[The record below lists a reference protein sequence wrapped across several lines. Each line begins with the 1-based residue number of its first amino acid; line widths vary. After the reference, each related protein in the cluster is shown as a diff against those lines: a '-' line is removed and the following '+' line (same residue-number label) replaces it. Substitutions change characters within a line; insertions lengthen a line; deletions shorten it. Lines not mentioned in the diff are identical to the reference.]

1 MLEAAGS
8 HADWHRRWQYYL
20 VSQLYFLQQ
29 GKHGDSKKGRTN
41 EFLRTPSHSY
51 TSSDQSCRPSLSHT
65 HKPLQRWAIQ
75 LAETTYPWYKNK
87 PHIVTTIQQL
97 T

>member
-41 EFLRTPSHSY
+41 EFLQTPSHSY
-51 TSSDQSCRPSLSHT
+51 TSSDQSRRPSLSLSLSLSLTHT
-65 HKPLQRWAIQ
+65 HTQTIT
-75 LAETTYPWYKNK
+75 EVDNTTS
-87 PHIVTTIQQL
+87 
-97 T
+97 